1 MDKLTLQLNI
11 ILITTLSV
19 VNIWYFQIF
28 DNINWGVQIFILS
41 FIIYLI
47 EFIFLLWIHQYGY
60 KNIILISLVF
70 GLLHYFISIYL
81 PALRIGDWI
90 NIAFTLSYL
99 LINVYLI
106 YKIQFK

>member
-1 MDKLTLQLNI
+1 MNKLTLQLNI

-41 FIIYLI
+41 FVIYLI
-47 EFIFLLWIHQYGY
+47 EFIFLLCIQYEY

-106 YKIQFK
+106 YKTK